1 MLSSSPI
8 TRKPVGSGV
17 GTSRTNFQQHDA
29 GDTSPAELLLHSS
42 PNEIAD
48 RERLK
53 TTSNRHRQSIS
64 TTSKLFT
71 ESWIIEL
78 LGCALAAI
86 AMIGI
91 VVTLRI
97 YDNKRLSHWHFRI
110 SLNTL
115 VAVLSQITQMA
126 LMVPITSCISQLK
139 WLWFISSKVPQLLTD
154 FDTFDAASRSFYGSL
169 ILIIRTHARFR
180 ATAASI

>member
-17 GTSRTNFQQHDA
+17 STSRTNFQQHDA
-29 GDTSPAELLLHSS
+29 GDTSLAELLLHSS

-91 VVTLRI
+91 VVTLKI
-97 YDNKRLSHWHFRI
+97 YDNKRLSHWHFPI

-126 LMVPITSCISQLK
+126 LMVPITNCISQLK
-139 WLWFISSKVPQLLTD
+139 WLWFIT
-154 FDTFDAASRSFYGSL
+154 SL
-169 ILIIRTHARFR
+169 RP
-180 ATAASI
+180 